1 MTTIRRVVVT
11 LAALASIALA
21 GAAGVHA
28 ADPTIGA
35 AVESRVFTDE
45 DRALRVAN
53 RSDVTATFDFTA
65 TDEWRIVPGRLVLD
79 AGASGQVVVVGDGED
94 GAPVTVTI
102 TSAQPAPQGTA
113 RSAIQLTS
121 RIYHARPFDPAPL
134 VWGALAAVL
143 ALLVLIVVARRA
155 RRIASRYSF
164 RVERRDPAA

>member
-45 DRALRVAN
+45 DRALRVVN
-53 RSDVTATFDFTA
+53 RSDVTAIFDFTA
-65 TDEWRIVPGRLVLD
+65 TGDWRIVPDRLVLD
-79 AGASGQVVVVGDGED
+79 AGVSGQVVVVGDGED
-94 GAPVTVTI
+94 GSPVTVTI
-102 TSAQPAPQGTA
+102 ASAQPAPPGTA

-121 RIYHARPFDPAPL
+121 RIFHARPFDVSEWL
-134 VWGALAAVL
+134 WRVLWAASAVVAFVVVMRRL
-143 ALLVLIVVARRA
+143 RPWELRVARRA
-155 RRIASRYSF
+155 T
-164 RVERRDPAA
+164 